1 MKKLALALA
10 AGLVSLTSQAITL
23 FPFFVDVAGDYQEG
37 AMKEFAEIGA
47 EMMYSSKPTFYNSLD
62 EAKSF
67 YKETMP
73 FSTEKIILKDLKLEE
88 GKGSVYISPMLD
100 GVLSIIYLFE
110 TPDKVFYIGYDEKKK
125 PASK

>member
-47 EMMYSSKPTFYNSLD
+47 EMMYSSKPTFY
-62 EAKSF
+62 KS
-67 YKETMP
+67 
-73 FSTEKIILKDLKLEE
+73 
-88 GKGSVYISPMLD
+88 
-100 GVLSIIYLFE
+100 
-110 TPDKVFYIGYDEKKK
+110 
-125 PASK
+125 